1 MHALLDLFHPQ
12 KLMQM
17 KSYSVTQD
25 IQQTRAKHCDKE
37 GAAYRPYSWTPPLK
51 KPQAPAALSWDFLG
65 GPGLRNWLAVQA
77 MLVLSLVRELRYHVW
92 WSNKAC
98 MPQLESVCGNERSHT
113 TQQRSHEPT
122 RPNKQTFK
130 KIK

>member
-1 MHALLDLFHPQ
+1 MHALLDLSHPQ

-51 KPQAPAALSWDFLG
+51 KPQALAALSWDFLG

-77 MLVLSLVRELRYHVW
+77 MLVLSLVRELRYHVL

-98 MPQLESVCGNERSHT
+98 MPQLESPST
-113 TQQRSHEPT
+113 TTKTPC
-122 RPNKQTFK
+122 NKINQSINTK
-130 KIK
+130 RKDPYDP

>member
-1 MHALLDLFHPQ
+1 
-12 KLMQM
+12 MQM

-77 MLVLSLVRELRYHVW
+77 MLVLSLVRELRYLPCVVEQQSLH
-92 WSNKAC
+92 ATAR
-98 MPQLESVCGNERSHT
+98 VCAR
-113 TQQRSHEPT
+113 
-122 RPNKQTFK
+122 
-130 KIK
+130 